1 MLHTKSWFILCVT
14 GLRSYVMMYWPKS
27 TDIMSCLDYF
37 VIFFFS
43 TLLVCGFFVLS
54 SLSSSFLVEI
64 WSVLFA
70 SISVG
75 DVSES
80 ARTMW
85 EDLTAST
92 DLLSYSDTTRDGLVP
107 LKAWWMQW
115 KSNLGCYSAIGD
127 NSFGTFISEKG
138 RSMLKSS
145 LWFMIFGDG
154 SFGELSLG
162 QWTHII
168 RFNPGQ

>member
-1 MLHTKSWFILCVT
+1 MV
-14 GLRSYVMMYWPKS
+14 YWPRS
-27 TDIMSCLDYF
+27 TDIMSCFDCF
-37 VIFFFS
+37 AIFFFS
-43 TLLVCGFFVLS
+43 TLLAFGFFVLS
-54 SLSSSFLVEI
+54 SLSSSFFVEI
-64 WSVLFA
+64 RSVLFA

-75 DVSES
+75 EVSES

-85 EDLTAST
+85 DDLTAST
-92 DLLSYSDTTRDGLVP
+92 DLLSYWDKTCDGLVP

-115 KSNLGCYSAIGD
+115 KSNFGCCSAMGD
-127 NSFGTFISEKG
+127 NSFGTFRSEKG
-138 RSMLKSS
+138 KSMPKSS
-145 LWFMIFGDG
+145 CGFMNFGDG

>member
-1 MLHTKSWFILCVT
+1 MV
-14 GLRSYVMMYWPKS
+14 YWPKS
-27 TDIMSCLDYF
+27 TDIMSCFDYF
-37 VIFFFS
+37 VIFFLS

-54 SLSSSFLVEI
+54 SLSSFLVEI

-85 EDLTAST
+85 EDFTAST
-92 DLLSYSDTTRDGLVP
+92 DLLSCSDTIRHGLAL

-115 KSNLGCYSAIGD
+115 KSNFGCYSAIGD
-127 NSFGTFISEKG
+127 SSFGTFRSEKG

-145 LWFMIFGDG
+145 LWFIILGEG
-154 SFGELSLG
+154 SLGELSFG
-162 QWTHII
+162 QFTHII